1 MMENELIDQ
10 RKHKIEELKRI
21 GINPYANYFKT
32 SHCVSTILS
41 SYGKASDEQLKSID
55 SEFSVAGR
63 VIAIRDFGKSKF
75 IHILDGSGKIQAYIR
90 KDIVGDDGL
99 EFIKKFVDIGDFVG
113 IVGRLFRTKTGEL
126 TLNVKDL
133 RLITKAMNP
142 LPEKWHGLRDVELR
156 YRKRYLDLISNSEV
170 KDVFLKRTKII
181 KAIRT
186 FLDNKDF
193 IEVETPVL
201 HPIAGGAAAQPFK
214 THHNALDMDLFL
226 RIAPELYLKRL
237 VIGGFDRVYEI
248 GRTFRN
254 EGISTQHNPE
264 FTMLELYQA
273 YATYEDLMNLLEELI
288 CFVAETVFNKNQ
300 FEYQGLKMDFS
311 RPWKRIGIIKSLIET
326 YGEELLRD
334 DEVLFSK
341 TDSFGIDYKGV
352 RGKAIIELFEHSKGK
367 DIVDPAFVYGF
378 PTDIS
383 PLSRK
388 NDENPEITDRF
399 ELFMAG
405 REIANAFSELNDP
418 IDQRERFA
426 KQLEIKERGGGEYQ
440 EIDEDFISALEYG
453 MPPTA
458 GAGIGID
465 RLVMLLTD
473 SPSIRDVI
481 FFPQLRT

>member
-1 MMENELIDQ
+1 MENELIDQ
-10 RKHKIEELKRI
+10 RRHKVEELRRL
-21 GINPYANYFKT
+21 GIDPYPNFFKT
-32 SHCVSTILS
+32 SHCASTILS
-41 SYGKASDEQLKSID
+41 SYRKVSDEQLKTID
-55 SEFSVAGR
+55 TEFSIAGR

-75 IHILDGSGKIQAYIR
+75 IHIQDGSGKIQAYIR
-90 KDIVGDDGL
+90 RDVVGDEGL

-113 IVGRLFRTKTGEL
+113 IVGNLFRTKTGEL

-133 RLITKAMNP
+133 RLITKSVNP

-170 KDVFLKRTKII
+170 KDVFLKRTGII

-201 HPIAGGAAAQPFK
+201 HPIAGGAAARPFK

-273 YATYEDLMNLLEELI
+273 YANYEDLMNLLEELI
-288 CFVAETVFNKNQ
+288 CFVAETVFTKNE

-311 RPWKRIGIIKSLIET
+311 RPWKRICIMESLVEA
-326 YGEELLRD
+326 YGEEILRD
-334 DEVLFSK
+334 DEILLSK
-341 TDSFGIDYKGV
+341 ADSFGIEHKGV
-352 RGKAIIELFEHSKGK
+352 RGKAIVELFEHTTGK
-367 DIVDPAFVYGF
+367 DIVDPTFVYGF

-426 KQLEIKERGGGEYQ
+426 KQLEIKASGGDEYQ

-473 SPSIRDVI
+473 SSSIRDVI